1 MLLFTNSS
9 EISSGQEVFM
19 FEQVKLNY
27 DAAGLEPQ
35 IDAQTI
41 ETHYGKH
48 HALYTKNL
56 NEAAEKAGLSDRSI
70 EEILAGLDS
79 VSDEAL
85 RKALRNNGGGYY
97 NHNLYFSTLS
107 AENNSE
113 PVGDLKVK
121 IDEKYGDF
129 ATLKEE
135 LTKLALGTFGSGWA
149 FLSADSS
156 GELMT
161 SSCPN
166 QDNPI
171 SEGTGF
177 TPILAIDVWEHAY
190 YLKYKNLRA
199 DYVAKLF
206 EIIDWK
212 LVEDNYQ
219 RIISKG

>member
-1 MLLFTNSS
+1 
-9 EISSGQEVFM
+9 M
-19 FEQVKLNY
+19 FEQVKLGYASN
-27 DAAGLEPQ
+27 GLEPQ
-35 IDAQTI
+35 IDQLTI

-56 NEAAEKAGLSDRSI
+56 NDAAEKAGVADKDI
-70 EEILAGLDS
+70 EDLLASLDS

-85 RKALRNNGGGYY
+85 RKALRNNGGGFY

-107 AENNSE
+107 AEGNTE

-121 IDEKYGDF
+121 IDEKFGNY

-135 LTKLALGTFGSGWA
+135 LTKLALGQFGSGWA
-149 FLSADSS
+149 WLSANKAGD
-156 GELMT
+156 LMV
-161 SSCPN
+161 SASPN

-177 TPILAIDVWEHAY
+177 IPILAIDVWEHAY
-190 YLKYKNLRA
+190 YLNYKNLRA

-212 LVEDNYQ
+212 LVEANYQ
-219 RIISKG
+219 RVKA

>member
-1 MLLFTNSS
+1 M
-9 EISSGQEVFM
+9 EVTM
-19 FEQVKLNY
+19 FEQVKLGYASN
-27 DAAGLEPQ
+27 GLEPQ
-35 IDAQTI
+35 IDATTI

-56 NEAAEKAGLSDRSI
+56 NDAAEKAGVMDKDI
-70 EEILAGLDS
+70 EELLASLDS

-85 RKALRNNGGGYY
+85 RKALRNNGGGFY

-107 AENNSE
+107 AEGNTE

-121 IDEKYGDF
+121 IDEKFGNY

-135 LTKLALGTFGSGWA
+135 LTKLALGQFGSGWA
-149 FLSADSS
+149 WLSANKAGD
-156 GELMT
+156 LMV
-161 SSCPN
+161 SASPN

-177 TPILAIDVWEHAY
+177 IPILAIDVWEHAY
-190 YLKYKNLRA
+190 YLNYKNLRA

-212 LVEDNYQ
+212 LVEANYQ
-219 RIISKG
+219 RVKA

>member
-1 MLLFTNSS
+1 
-9 EISSGQEVFM
+9 M

-27 DAAGLEPQ
+27 AANGLEPV
-35 IDAQTI
+35 IDELTI

-56 NEAAEKAGLSDRSI
+56 NDAAEKAGVADKDI
-70 EEILAGLDS
+70 EELLASLDS

-107 AENNSE
+107 AEKNTE

-121 IDEKYGDF
+121 IDEKFGNY
-129 ATLKEE
+129 AALKDE
-135 LTKLALGTFGSGWA
+135 LTRLALGQFGSGWA
-149 FLSADSS
+149 WLSANKA
-156 GELMT
+156 GELMV
-161 SSCPN
+161 SASPN

-177 TPILAIDVWEHAY
+177 IPILAIDVWEHAY
-190 YLKYKNLRA
+190 YLNYKNLRA

-212 LVEDNYQ
+212 LVEANYQ
-219 RIISKG
+219 RVKA